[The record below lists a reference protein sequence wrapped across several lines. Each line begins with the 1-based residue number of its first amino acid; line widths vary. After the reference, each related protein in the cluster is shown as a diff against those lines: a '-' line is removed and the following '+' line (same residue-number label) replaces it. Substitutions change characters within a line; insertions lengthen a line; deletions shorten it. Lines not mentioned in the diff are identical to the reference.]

1 MAKNAKKPA
10 NPQKEKEQIKTA
22 KPATENK
29 TSDTGS
35 ANAKKAAALPQLR
48 KLLKF
53 QGVKK

>member
-10 NPQKEKEQIKTA
+10 KPQKEKEQIPTA
-22 KPATENK
+22 KPASENK
-29 TSDTGS
+29 TSDVDYGDT
-35 ANAKKAAALPQLR
+35 KKAAKPQLR

>member
-10 NPQKEKEQIKTA
+10 KPQKEKEQIPTA
-22 KPATENK
+22 KPASENK
-29 TSDTGS
+29 TSDVDYGDT
-35 ANAKKAAALPQLR
+35 KKAAALPQLR

>member
-1 MAKNAKKPA
+1 MSKNAKKTA
-10 NPQKEKEQIKTA
+10 KKPQQKMQITA